1 MPAIVVLDA
10 EEIVVKAEDIAM
22 WKDLIETAN
31 LALPLLKEVLPVLS
45 LVVQWAQVLHLLHP
59 AK

>member
-22 WKDLIETAN
+22 WKDLIERSIACFISGGS
-31 LALPLLKEVLPVLS
+31 VG
-45 LVVQWAQVLHLLHP
+45 
-59 AK
+59 